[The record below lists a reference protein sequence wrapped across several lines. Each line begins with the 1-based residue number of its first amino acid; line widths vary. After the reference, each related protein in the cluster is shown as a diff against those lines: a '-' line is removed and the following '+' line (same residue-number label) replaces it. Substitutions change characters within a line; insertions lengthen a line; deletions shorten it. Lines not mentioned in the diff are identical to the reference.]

1 LLIMGLDTSTRVCSV
16 ALLNDGELVGEYTQN
31 VKKTH
36 SQRLLPLISCLLDD
50 TGTDRKDLDAVAVAV
65 GPGSFTGLRI
75 GIATARALAQGLG
88 LQAVGVSTLRALA
101 ENLSGHRILV
111 CPMLDARRDQV
122 YAALYRPYDAP
133 AAAGNTDFETLL
145 APTALSIH
153 ELVARLRLSGGR
165 VCFPGD
171 GQARYLDL
179 LHEEI
184 GNRYTAIPSA
194 LALNRASSVATC
206 AARKLGASPGQYS
219 FLDLRPEYLRVPEAE
234 RRRREKDT

>member
-1 LLIMGLDTSTRVCSV
+1 MLILGLDTSTRVCSV
-16 ALLNDGELVGEYTQN
+16 ALLNGGELVGEYTQN
-31 VKKTH
+31 VSKTH

-50 TGTDRKDLDAVAVAV
+50 TGTDRKDLDAVAVAI

-101 ENLSGHRILV
+101 ENLSGRRIIV

-122 YAALYRPYDAP
+122 YAALYRPYAES
-133 AAAGNTDFETLL
+133 AGGGSADFETLL

-153 ELVARLRLSGGR
+153 ELVARLRPFEDR

-171 GQARYLDL
+171 GQARYLTL
-179 LHEEI
+179 LHKEM
-184 GNRYTAIPSA
+184 GNRYTAISPA
-194 LALNRASSVATC
+194 LALNRASSVAVC
-206 AARKLGASPGQYS
+206 AARKMKAFPGQYS
-219 FLDLRPEYLRVPEAE
+219 YFDLRPEYLRVPEAE